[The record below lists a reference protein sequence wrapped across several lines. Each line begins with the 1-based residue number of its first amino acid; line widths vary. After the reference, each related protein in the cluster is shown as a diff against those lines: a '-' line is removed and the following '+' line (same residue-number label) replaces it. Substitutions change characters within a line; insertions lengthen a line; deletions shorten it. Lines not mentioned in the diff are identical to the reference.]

1 MFGCNFNSS
10 VRFDIFIDQ
19 QKTRVLAGY
28 QHSKIFDVPMN
39 SWRQWPVKSLPKI
52 DLDQGLYESV
62 TSSQLVLPCNGPKYK
77 NYQKQKETHPIPL
90 LVKSHLKIDLDQA
103 VYKMSLYQQL
113 VLLWLTIGVI
123 VVCYSRH
130 YQFW

>member
-1 MFGCNFNSS
+1 MFGCNFNSL

-19 QKTRVLAGY
+19 QKTRVLVGY

-62 TSSQLVLPCNGPKYK
+62 TLNQLVLHQLKIIDK
-77 NYQKQKETHPIPL
+77 KQQNETRPIPF
-90 LVKSHLKIDLDQA
+90 LVKSPPKIDLDQA